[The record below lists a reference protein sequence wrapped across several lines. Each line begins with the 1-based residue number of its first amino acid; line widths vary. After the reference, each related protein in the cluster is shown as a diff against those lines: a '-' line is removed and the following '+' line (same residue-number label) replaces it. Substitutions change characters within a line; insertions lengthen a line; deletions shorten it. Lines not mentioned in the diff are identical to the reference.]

1 MTTKP
6 PFARTSLIKAL
17 LPSRAEQRRGVL
29 LLGLLAA
36 AAATEGLGL
45 VMAVPLVSAL
55 SSGGGGGSAQ
65 LQRFLPLELGLNG
78 LLIAFVLL
86 VSLRALLMQA
96 RTMTTQRLQT
106 GVVDGL
112 RSRAWRALLA
122 ADWRTLARQRRSDS
136 ASLLISEVDRAGF
149 GVQQALSVAAAAL
162 TLGALG
168 LAALVLSP
176 RIALGAV
183 LASSAVLLGFGGLRR
198 RARQLGTELGASYAQ
213 VHGALGEGLGALRE
227 IKSLG
232 SEASAA
238 ALAEQ
243 GFARLRTSQLDFWR
257 AQGLSQAA
265 LQAGGAAALALLI
278 WLAVAR
284 WQVEAA
290 VLIPLIA
297 LFVRAVPLLG
307 ALQDAWLQWAHAR
320 PAIAATLDLIAT
332 AEAAREPE
340 ISASA
345 APLLARELRLSGA
358 DVRFAGAE
366 RAALSGIELTIVA
379 RRTVAL
385 SGSSGAGK
393 STLADLLGGLL
404 AADAGAFSI
413 DGQELDAAA
422 RRAWRSRVAYVH
434 QAPVLLAASLRDN
447 LRWAAPLAS
456 DEALQTAL
464 RSAAAEFALD
474 LPQGLD
480 TMLGDGGRVLSGGE
494 RQRIALARAL
504 LRDPAL
510 LILDEATSA
519 LDAESEAQVAAA
531 LRRLKGQLT
540 ILIIAHRGVLTDL
553 ADQHYRL
560 EHGKLVS

>member
-1 MTTKP
+1 MRQP
-6 PFARTSLIKAL
+6 PLAPISLIQVL
-17 LPSRAEQRRGVL
+17 LPSRAERRGGLL
-29 LLGLLAA
+29 LLGLMAA

-55 SSGGGGGSAQ
+55 GGGGAQ
-65 LQRFLPLELGLNG
+65 LQRYLPAELGLNG
-78 LLIAFVLL
+78 LLIAFVAL

-122 ADWRTLARQRRSDS
+122 ADWRTLARQRRSES

-149 GVQQALSVAAAAL
+149 GVQQALAVIAAGI

-183 LASSAVLLGFGGLRR
+183 LASGIVLLAFGGLRR
-198 RARQLGTELGASYAQ
+198 RARVLGGELGQAYAQ

-238 ALAEQ
+238 ALADQ
-243 GFARLRTSQLDFWR
+243 GFARLRSSQLDFWR

-265 LQAGGAAALALLI
+265 LQTGGAAALAVLI
-278 WLAVAR
+278 WLAVTR
-284 WQVEAA
+284 WQVAAA

-320 PAIAATLDLIAT
+320 PAIAATLDLIAA

-340 ISASA
+340 SLASA
-345 APLLARELRLSGA
+345 VPALTRELRLSGA
-358 DVRFAGAE
+358 EVRFAGAE
-366 RAALSGIELTIVA
+366 RAALSGIDLTIAA
-379 RRTVAL
+379 RQTIAL
-385 SGSSGAGK
+385 SGTSGAGK

-404 AADAGAFSI
+404 APDAGTFSV
-413 DGQELDAAA
+413 DGAVLDAAA
-422 RRAWRSRVAYVH
+422 RRTWRSRVAYVH
-434 QAPVLLAASLRDN
+434 QQPVLLAASLRDN
-447 LRWAAPLAS
+447 LRWAAPGAS
-456 DEALQTAL
+456 DAALETAL
-464 RSAAAEFALD
+464 RSAAAEFALA
-474 LPQGLD
+474 LPQGLG

-504 LRDPAL
+504 LREPAL

-531 LRRLKGQLT
+531 LLRLKGQLT

-560 EHGKLVS
+560 EGGKLVS

>member
-1 MTTKP
+1 MTNP
-6 PFARTSLIKAL
+6 PPVPSTSLIRAL
-17 LPSRAEQRRGVL
+17 LPSSAERRRGAA
-29 LLGLLAA
+29 LLGLMAA
-36 AAATEGLGL
+36 GAATEGLGL
-45 VMAVPLVSAL
+45 VLAVPLVSAL
-55 SSGGGGGSAQ
+55 GGGGAQ
-65 LQRFLPLELGLNG
+65 LRRYVPLELGLNG
-78 LLIAFVLL
+78 LLIAFVVL

-122 ADWRTLARQRRSDS
+122 ADWRTLARQRRSDG

-149 GVQQALSVAAAAL
+149 GVQQALAVLAAAI

-168 LAALVLSP
+168 LAALALSP

-183 LASSAVLLGFGGLRR
+183 LASGAVLLAFGGLRR
-198 RARQLGTELGASYAQ
+198 RARQLGTEMGAAYAQ

-243 GFARLRTSQLDFWR
+243 GFARLRSSQLDFWR

-265 LQAGGAAALALLI
+265 LQTGGAAALAGLI

-320 PAIAATLDLIAT
+320 SAIAATLDLIAT

-340 ISASA
+340 ILANA
-345 APLLARELRLSGA
+345 APSLTRELRLSGA
-358 DVRFAGAE
+358 EVRFAGAE
-366 RAALSGIELTIVA
+366 RAALSMIELTIPA
-379 RRTVAL
+379 RHTVAL
-385 SGSSGAGK
+385 TGASGAGK

-404 AADAGAFSI
+404 APDAGTFSI
-413 DGQELDAAA
+413 DGVALDAAT

-434 QAPVLLAASLRDN
+434 QQPVLLAASLREN
-447 LRWAAPLAS
+447 LRWAAPAAS
-456 DEALQTAL
+456 DAELKAAL
-464 RSAAAEFALD
+464 RSAAAEFALA
-474 LPQGLD
+474 LPHGLD

-519 LDAESEAQVAAA
+519 LDADSEAQVAAA
-531 LRRLKGQLT
+531 LLRLKGRLT
-540 ILIIAHRGVLTDL
+540 ILIIAHRGVLTEL

-560 EHGKLVS
+560 EQGKLIS

>member
-1 MTTKP
+1 MTNP
-6 PFARTSLIKAL
+6 PPVPSTSLIRAL
-17 LPSRAEQRRGVL
+17 LPSSAERRRGAA
-29 LLGLLAA
+29 LLGLMAA
-36 AAATEGLGL
+36 GAATEGLGL
-45 VMAVPLVSAL
+45 VLAVPLVSAL
-55 SSGGGGGSAQ
+55 GGGGAQ
-65 LQRFLPLELGLNG
+65 LRRYVPLELGLNG
-78 LLIAFVLL
+78 LLIAFVVL

-122 ADWRTLARQRRSDS
+122 ADWRTLARQRRSDG

-149 GVQQALSVAAAAL
+149 GVQQALAVLAAAITL
-162 TLGALG
+162 TALG
-168 LAALVLSP
+168 LAALALSP

-183 LASSAVLLGFGGLRR
+183 LASGAVLFAFGGLRR
-198 RARQLGTELGASYAQ
+198 RARQLGTEMGAAYAQ

-243 GFARLRTSQLDFWR
+243 GFARLRSSQLDFWR

-265 LQAGGAAALALLI
+265 LQTGGAAALAGLI

-320 PAIAATLDLIAT
+320 SAIAATLDLIAT

-340 ISASA
+340 ILANA
-345 APLLARELRLSGA
+345 APSLSRELRLSGA
-358 DVRFAGAE
+358 EVRFAGAE
-366 RAALSGIELTIVA
+366 RAALSMIELTIPA
-379 RRTVAL
+379 RHTVAL
-385 SGSSGAGK
+385 TGASGAGK

-404 AADAGAFSI
+404 APDAGTFSI
-413 DGQELDAAA
+413 DGVALDAAT

-434 QAPVLLAASLRDN
+434 QQPVLLAASLREN
-447 LRWAAPLAS
+447 LRWAAPAAS
-456 DEALQTAL
+456 DAELKAAL
-464 RSAAAEFALD
+464 RSAAAEFALA
-474 LPQGLD
+474 LPHGLD

-519 LDAESEAQVAAA
+519 LDADSEAQVAAA
-531 LRRLKGQLT
+531 LLRLKGRLT
-540 ILIIAHRGVLTDL
+540 ILIIAHRGVLTEL

-560 EHGKLVS
+560 EQGKLIS